1 MSLTPYA
8 FRLLPWMRVKNPVQQ
23 ETREVSFV
31 KNRILGA
38 CPFPKGEKYVI
49 RGDDYRESE
58 ATNQG
63 LVFPIAS
70 SGMHMDT
77 TSYKWRALITVAMGT
92 MMATMDA
99 SITTIAFPVLA
110 QVFEKD
116 LAVVMWVTV
125 AYILV
130 SSSLMLIVGKIS
142 DLIGRKRIYAAGMV
156 IFTVGLGACA
166 AAQSIEHL
174 ILFRALQAV
183 GAAMSISCGT
193 AIVTEAF
200 PVAETGK
207 GLGLLSMSVSIGFI
221 LGPILGGFLLAWL
234 DWRSLFY
241 IRIPAGTT
249 VVIMAVMLLKKDS
262 TRFGKVKLDLT
273 GTIASSGGL
282 FCLIFGI
289 SQVKEYGPTAPRV
302 LLFMG
307 AGLLILLLF
316 IWVER
321 RATDPIVD
329 LSLFKNRVFLF
340 AATSLFLF
348 FVAAPP
354 YVLIMPFYLMEGV
367 GFDPMQTGLLL
378 AVVSMVTIVS
388 SPLSGALSDRIG
400 RVWLSAFGAAATT
413 AAFFL
418 MLGFDLQTKVS
429 TLIPVLILLGIGVG
443 SFQPPNNSTIMG
455 AVARERLGSASALI
469 ATQRQVGLSLGMA
482 LAGAIFSERRMI
494 HISRLSQEGAGGA
507 DALRQS
513 IPPAFHDALLMSVIL
528 GSGAMILALLSIRRK
543 KRTQTPPARQP

>member
-1 MSLTPYA
+1 L
-8 FRLLPWMRVKNPVQQ
+8 RLCRLQ
-23 ETREVSFV
+23 
-31 KNRILGA
+31 I
-38 CPFPKGEKYVI
+38 
-49 RGDDYRESE
+49 
-58 ATNQG
+58 
-63 LVFPIAS
+63 
-70 SGMHMDT
+70 HMDT

-99 SITTIAFPVLA
+99 SITTIALPVLTE
-110 QVFEKD
+110 VFEKD
-116 LAVVMWVTV
+116 LAVVMWVAI

-142 DLIGRKRIYAAGMV
+142 DLIGRKRIYAIGML

-166 AAQSIEHL
+166 AAQSIQHL

-193 AIVTEAF
+193 AIVTDAF
-200 PVAETGK
+200 PATETGK

-221 LGPILGGFLLAWL
+221 LGPILGGFLLEWL

-241 IRIPAGTT
+241 IRIPAGMAIFT
-249 VVIMAVMLLKKDS
+249 MAVMLLEKDS
-262 TRFGKVKLDLT
+262 IHSGKVKLDL
-273 GTIASSGGL
+273 GGACASSGGL
-282 FCLIFGI
+282 FCLIYGI

-302 LLFMG
+302 LFFIG
-307 AGLLILLLF
+307 AGLLILILF

-321 RATDPIVD
+321 HASDPIVD
-329 LSLFKNRVFLF
+329 LSLFRNHTFLF
-340 AATSLFLF
+340 AAASLFLF

-367 GFDPMQTGLLL
+367 RFSPMQTGLLL

-400 RVWLSAFGAAATT
+400 RVWLSSFGAAATT

-418 MLGFDLQTKVS
+418 MLGFDLQTKA
-429 TLIPVLILLGIGVG
+429 TAIIPVLILLGIGVG

-469 ATQRQVGLSLGMA
+469 ATQRQVGISLGMA
-482 LAGAIFSERRMI
+482 LAGAIFSERRLI
-494 HISRLSQEGAGGA
+494 YLNRLSQEGSGET

-513 IPPAFHDALLMSVIL
+513 IPPAFHDVLLMSVIL
-528 GSGAMILALLSIRRK
+528 GSGAVILALLSIARE
-543 KRTQTPPARQP
+543 KRIGTTPARQP

>member
-1 MSLTPYA
+1 MNTP
-8 FRLLPWMRVKNPVQQ
+8 
-23 ETREVSFV
+23 
-31 KNRILGA
+31 
-38 CPFPKGEKYVI
+38 
-49 RGDDYRESE
+49 
-58 ATNQG
+58 
-63 LVFPIAS
+63 
-70 SGMHMDT
+70 
-77 TSYKWRALITVAMGT
+77 SYKWRALITVAMGT

-99 SITTIAFPVLA
+99 SITTIAFPVLTR
-110 QVFEKD
+110 VFETD

-130 SSSLMLIVGKIS
+130 SSSLMLILGKIS
-142 DLIGRKRIYAAGMV
+142 DLIGRKRIYAAGMA

-174 ILFRALQAV
+174 ILFRSLQAV

-200 PVAETGK
+200 PVTETGK

-221 LGPILGGFLLAWL
+221 LGPIVGGFLLNWL

-241 IRIPAGTT
+241 IRIPAGMA
-249 VVIMAVMLLKKDS
+249 VFIMAVVLLKRDS
-262 TRFGKVKLDLT
+262 VHLGKVKLDLA
-273 GTIASSGGL
+273 GAIASSGGL
-282 FCLIFGI
+282 FCVTFGI
-289 SQVKEYGPTAPRV
+289 SQVKEYGPTAPLV

-307 AGLLILLLF
+307 AGLVLLIFF
-316 IWVER
+316 IWVECH
-321 RATDPIVD
+321 ATDPIVD

-340 AATSLFLF
+340 AAASLFLF

-354 YVLIMPFYLMEGV
+354 YVLVMPFYLMEGV
-367 GFDPMQTGLLL
+367 GFDPMETGLLL
-378 AVVSMVTIVS
+378 AVVSMTTIVS
-388 SPLSGALSDRIG
+388 SPLSGALSDRMG
-400 RVWLSAFGAAATT
+400 RVWLSAFGAAAIT

-418 MLGFDLQTKVS
+418 MLGFDLQTKA
-429 TLIPVLILLGIGVG
+429 TAMIPVLILLGIGVG

-469 ATQRQVGLSLGMA
+469 ATQRQVGISLGMS

-494 HISRLSQEGAGGA
+494 HLSRLSQEGCVGA

-513 IPPAFHDALLMSVIL
+513 IPPAFHDVLLMSVIL

-543 KRTQTPPARQP
+543 KRIGTTPVRQP